1 MTPRDETRPRDRVCG
16 ILNVAF
22 CIAIAS
28 SCAVPKPIVLPS
40 DSGSPL
46 ADFAAV
52 HATLASACT
61 GVRTL
66 TAELGLSGRVGDE
79 RLRARVVAGFERPS
93 SMHLEGVAPFGQPVF
108 ILAARNGT
116 ATLLLPGD
124 KRILRG
130 SAPEAILEALVG
142 VTLAPADLLAV
153 FTGCVVPTP
162 RAIAGRIHQ
171 GGLASIDVESGD
183 QQGGP
188 RSATLYLQRAGSVWQ
203 LRAARRDKWQI
214 EYVQGSGTF
223 PESVRLVSPEQRV
236 NLGASLSQVETNVDI
251 DAAAF
256 AVEER
261 KDLTPLTIEELRD
274 AGPLRGQ

>member
-1 MTPRDETRPRDRVCG
+1 MMPDDESRPRHRVFC

-28 SCAVPKPIVLPS
+28 SCAAPKPIVLPS

-52 HATLASACT
+52 HATLATACT

-66 TAELGLSGRVGDE
+66 TTELGLSGRVGDE
-79 RLRARVVAGFERPS
+79 TLRGRVVTGFERPS
-93 SMHLEGVAPFGQPVF
+93 SMRLEGVAPFGQPVF
-108 ILAARNGT
+108 ILAARNGA

-124 KRILRG
+124 RRILRG
-130 SAPEAILEALVG
+130 APPEAILDALVG

-153 FTGCVVPTP
+153 FTGCVVPAP
-162 RAIAGRIHQ
+162 RPIAGRTHQ
-171 GGLASIDVESGD
+171 GDWASIDVESGD
-183 QQGGP
+183 QQSGP
-188 RSATLYLQRAGSVWQ
+188 RTATLYLRRAGSAWQ

-214 EYVQGSGTF
+214 EYAQGSGLF
-223 PESVRLVSPEQRV
+223 PQSVRLVSPEQRV
-236 NLGASLSQVETNVDI
+236 NLGASLSQVETNVDV

-261 KDLTPLTIEELRD
+261 NDLTPLTIEELRE

>member
-1 MTPRDETRPRDRVCG
+1 VLG
-16 ILNVAF
+16 VFL
-22 CIAIAS
+22 S
-28 SCAVPKPIVLPS
+28 SCAAPKPIVLPS

-79 RLRARVVAGFERPS
+79 RLRGRVVAGFERPS

-162 RAIAGRIHQ
+162 RAIAGRIHH

-188 RSATLYLQRAGSVWQ
+188 RSATLYLQRAGRAWQ